1 MAKRQSVMAQLLL
14 MIKTNKQY
22 WLVPVIAVFL
32 CLIILTLLASFG
44 GGAMSEKFL
53 KVGDQLD
60 SSGLFGLFL
69 TWYHNSIFKFNP
81 A

>member
-1 MAKRQSVMAQLLL
+1 MAKRQSVMGQLLL

-44 GGAMSEKFL
+44 GGAMSPFIYT
-53 KVGDQLD
+53 
-60 SSGLFGLFL
+60 LF
-69 TWYHNSIFKFNP
+69 
-81 A
+81 